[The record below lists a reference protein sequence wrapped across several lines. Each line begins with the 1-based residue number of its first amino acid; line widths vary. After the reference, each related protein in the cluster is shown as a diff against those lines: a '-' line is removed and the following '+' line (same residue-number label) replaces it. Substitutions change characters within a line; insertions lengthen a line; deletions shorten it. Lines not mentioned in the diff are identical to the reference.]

1 MELWGKLG
9 TYTSVLIYTEEAVAC
24 GWFIGTIEIRT
35 NLDLSLSSEH
45 IIHSIYKRD
54 TKYLV
59 LARRIKFTVHLQN
72 YKSSD
77 SQGSLRHYVWTG
89 ECILG
94 GAGEVT
100 DRFARE
106 ACSRRPSSS
115 CFSSCSFRTR
125 SSLVLW
131 YTGSLIHRKRR
142 NAHSSI
148 QLYFSTRAIFIK
160 ILEILQMFYILVV
173 AYWDSICNTD
183 SSMAWCIA
191 YWRPASE
198 LADNL
203 YQIDKEDSDKVVI
216 GCWCMTRE
224 RLFFVS
230 LALAFFHVHCTYV
243 IL

>member
-1 MELWGKLG
+1 MLSYLQYVYVEFYWISMELWGKLG
-9 TYTSVLIYTEEAVAC
+9 TVRIGINLHRRSVVC
-24 GWFIGTIEIRT
+24 GWFIETTEIRT
-35 NLDLSLSSEH
+35 NLDLSLSCEH

-54 TKYLV
+54 RKYLV
-59 LARRIKFTVHLQN
+59 LVRRIKFTVHLQN

-131 YTGSLIHRKRR
+131 YTGSLIHRKQR
-142 NAHSSI
+142 NAHWSI
-148 QLYFSTRAIFIK
+148 
-160 ILEILQMFYILVV
+160 
-173 AYWDSICNTD
+173 
-183 SSMAWCIA
+183 
-191 YWRPASE
+191 
-198 LADNL
+198 
-203 YQIDKEDSDKVVI
+203 
-216 GCWCMTRE
+216 
-224 RLFFVS
+224 
-230 LALAFFHVHCTYV
+230 
-243 IL
+243 